1 MINLCPFHVM
11 SQGYQACK
19 VMICSIPLILAP
31 YFVSQVP
38 PRYFFWPSL
47 QRILK
52 RLLQGPVSRKPR
64 KLFGPAKPFLVTC
77 ILKTEKCIG
86 LKLCMKET
94 SVHIKNIMESDS
106 SVIIRFAILLCL
118 SGCENFSGPSR
129 NGPQGTQLTIT
140 FN

>member
-1 MINLCPFHVM
+1 MYTSIDFFLGVHVPRFFCGITCI
-11 SQGYQACK
+11 SGPGARFSK
-19 VMICSIPLILAP
+19 AP
-31 YFVSQVP
+31 ETF
-38 PRYFFWPSL
+38 RA
-47 QRILK
+47 
-52 RLLQGPVSRKPR
+52 RK
-64 KLFGPAKPFLVTC
+64 AILVTC

-129 NGPQGTQLTIT
+129 NGPLGPFANLGIICSPGVNCGPVTQNKEAKIV
-140 FN
+140 